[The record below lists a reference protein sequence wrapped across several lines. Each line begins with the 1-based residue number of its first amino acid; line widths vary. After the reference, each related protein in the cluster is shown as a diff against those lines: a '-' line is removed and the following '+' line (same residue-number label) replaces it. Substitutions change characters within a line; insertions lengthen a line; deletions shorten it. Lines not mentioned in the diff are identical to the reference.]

1 MLKRS
6 PKIVLGAIAASALLT
21 AGLSLGTPATA
32 FAAEGVCTMATTAA
46 LNLRAD
52 ASMQG
57 KVVAVMPQGTSVEV
71 YGMSRDGWYHVN
83 YNGTEGYCYYRWLNF
98 EGTAEG
104 TVHDGK
110 QTEMFAICPLNVRSE
125 VGMHG
130 KVIGVLNTDEAVAVT
145 HKENHWF
152 RVEYKGQTGYCY
164 GEYLSFTKGG
174 YEDPNDT
181 AGKNV
186 MNDESSDPGDTA
198 GKNVMNDEVAGG
210 TSSTMNK
217 LTTTAPLNVRAEPR
231 NSGRRI
237 GVLAKGTQVSPL
249 DQSADGWVLIDY
261 NGTQGWVYSGY
272 LN

>member
-125 VGMHG
+125 AGMHG

-174 YEDPNDT
+174 YEDPN
-181 AGKNV
+181 
-186 MNDESSDPGDTA
+186 DTA

>member
-1 MLKRS
+1 MKRTICILVALFCCLFTAAG
-6 PKIVLGAIAASALLT
+6 KGLGLT
-21 AGLSLGTPATA
+21 TVVIDAGHGGKDAGCVSKDQKTYEKNITLDI
-32 FAAEGVCTMATTAA
+32 ATTLAEKIEA
-46 LNLRAD
+46 ELQKDNSPEYADYLRASLAD
-52 ASMQG
+52 LA
-57 KVVAVMPQGTSVEV
+57 AC
-71 YGMSRDGWYHVN
+71 RA
-83 YNGTEGYCYYRWLNF
+83 GY
-98 EGTAEG
+98 
-104 TVHDGK
+104 
-110 QTEMFAICPLNVRSE
+110 FAKDN
-125 VGMHG
+125 
-130 KVIGVLNTDEAVAVT
+130 NDTDEAVAVT

-174 YEDPNDT
+174 YDDPNDT

-186 MNDESSDPGDTA
+186 MNGEATDPGDTA

>member
-21 AGLSLGTPATA
+21 TGLSLGTPATA

-46 LNLRAD
+46 LNLRTD

-125 VGMHG
+125 AGMHG

-145 HKENHWF
+145 HRENHWF

-186 MNDESSDPGDTA
+186 MNGESNDPGDTA
-198 GKNVMNDEVAGG
+198 GKNVMNDEIAGG

-217 LTTTAPLNVRAEPR
+217 LTTTAPP
-231 NSGRRI
+231 
-237 GVLAKGTQVSPL
+237 
-249 DQSADGWVLIDY
+249 
-261 NGTQGWVYSGY
+261 
-272 LN
+272 